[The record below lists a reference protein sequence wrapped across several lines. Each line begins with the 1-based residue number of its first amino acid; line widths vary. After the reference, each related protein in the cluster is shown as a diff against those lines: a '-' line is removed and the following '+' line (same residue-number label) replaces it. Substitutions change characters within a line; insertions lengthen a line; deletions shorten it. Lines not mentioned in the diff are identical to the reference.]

1 MHKLLF
7 LKGSI
12 NLNSPS
18 SKSSCNRMIFG
29 LSLPSISLTGF
40 VPFLYLPS
48 TLRKHQNLFFW
59 SILQSF
65 LRFTISPI
73 TPSVQLLLSPTSTSQ
88 QCTPELKP
96 CEASTPPCSLFGLSD
111 TCSFTSTYS
120 TLMQS
125 SDTCN
130 LLEAVS
136 GSRVTGAE
144 TQMSVNYRAFHQSV
158 PMHCYPCVCILLGRS
173 VGK

>member
-1 MHKLLF
+1 M
-7 LKGSI
+7 
-12 NLNSPS
+12 NLSSPS
-18 SKSSCNRMIFG
+18 SKSSCSLMIFD

-48 TLRKHQNLFFW
+48 TLRKHQNLFFG

-65 LRFTISPI
+65 LRFTVSPI

-96 CEASTPPCSLFGLSD
+96 CEARTPPCSLFRLSD
-111 TCSFTSTYS
+111 TCSFTSTYL
-120 TLMQS
+120 TLVQS
-125 SDTCN
+125 SATCS

-144 TQMSVNYRAFHQSV
+144 NTDDRKLQSFFSSQYQCTTSHV
-158 PMHCYPCVCILLGRS
+158 FVFC
-173 VGK
+173 